1 MQSEEKFLKIGIIG
15 LGLIGG
21 SIAKGIKA
29 ANNNIIISAFDKP
42 EVLSKALSEKIINVA
57 LSNYLEIVDCNIIF
71 LCLPIEISIKVFD
84 DLIPHLKENTIITDV
99 CGVKYP
105 FHKVWDE
112 KATKGCY
119 IGGHPMTGKEKGGY
133 DNSDPLLFENSV
145 FILTKSKNVKAEHVN
160 TLSNIIKNLG
170 ARIRFLDPKL
180 HDKVVAY
187 VSHLPQL
194 LAISLVN
201 NLPSNEH
208 NINFL
213 DFAAGGFRDM
223 TRIAS
228 SSYDIWKN
236 VISFNKDEIIYSLN
250 DLKNHIENI
259 IKDIENDNVDNLN
272 NKFLSAAIKRDSI
285 PKNNK
290 GFLSPI
296 YDILVYVK
304 DEPGVIS
311 KISTALFEL
320 NINIKDIELLKIRE
334 GDGGTFRLAFDSEED
349 ASNAKKIMQKLGYRV
364 N

>member
-1 MQSEEKFLKIGIIG
+1 MQLEEKSFKIAILG

-21 SIAKGIKA
+21 SLAKGLKKSNQNYLIA
-29 ANNNIIISAFDKP
+29 AYDKP
-42 EVLSKALSEKIINVA
+42 DVLSDAINDKSIDVA
-57 LSNYLEIVDCNIIF
+57 LEDYMQSIDYDIIF
-71 LCLPIEISIKVFD
+71 ICLPIEVSIEIFKNI
-84 DLIPHLKENTIITDV
+84 IPQLKENSIITDV

-105 FHKVWDE
+105 FHKIWDE
-112 KATKGCY
+112 ANAKGCF

-133 DNSDPLLFENSV
+133 NNSDPLLFENSV
-145 FILTKSKNVKAEHVN
+145 YILTKSKNVN
-160 TLSNIIKNLG
+160 TNSLNILSTLIKDLG

-194 LAISLVN
+194 LAVSLVN
-201 NLPSNEH
+201 NLPTNDH

-228 SSYDIWKN
+228 SSFDIWKK
-236 VISFNKDEIIYSLN
+236 VISFNKDEISASLHS
-250 DLKNHIENI
+250 LRNI
-259 IKDIENDNVDNLN
+259 ITELIDNVENLNLDALN
-272 NKFLSAAIKRDSI
+272 NKFLSASIKRDSI

-311 KISTALFEL
+311 KISTALFEK

-334 GDGGTFRLAFDSEED
+334 GDGGTFRLAFDSEDE
-349 ASNAKKIMQKLGYRV
+349 AILAKEIMLSLGYKV